1 MTRKKKILLIISTV
15 LLVVTAALS
24 VALVIHLTKH
34 GTDERPPVGITPV
47 ESRDLVVYFLDA
59 GQADC
64 TLLMCPEGCVL
75 VDTGLYEDRFRTLAY
90 LNSLGVKTID
100 WLVVTHA
107 HSDHY
112 GGADSVMEAYRVDN
126 FLLGGGI
133 STAYGYEKM
142 LETAERK
149 KINTVEPFAGY
160 RFTVGEMI
168 CEVLGPLRDYGDENM
183 NSTVLK
189 ITYGQNVILLMAD
202 TGFEAEAELVARYG
216 EKIRADILK
225 LGHHGSAYSTSSY
238 FLKAVHPRYA
248 VASCGKNNDYSHP
261 APSTRSRLLELTVP
275 LIITHEN
282 SPAVIFECTGEEVI
296 RR

>member
-1 MTRKKKILLIISTV
+1 MTKKKKV
-15 LLVVTAALS
+15 LLVICIVLLVLTAALS
-24 VALVIHLTKH
+24 VVLVIHLTKR
-34 GTDERPPVGITPV
+34 GQDERQPIAITPV
-47 ESRDLVVYFLDA
+47 DSRDLVVYFLDA

-64 TLLMCPEGCVL
+64 TLLSCPDGNVL
-75 VDTGLYEDRFRTLAY
+75 VDTGLYEIRFRTLAY

-112 GGADSVMEAYRVDN
+112 GGADSVMEAYKINN
-126 FLLGGGI
+126 FLLGGGV

-142 LETAERK
+142 LEAAERK
-149 KINTVEPFAGY
+149 NINTVEPFAGY
-160 RFTVGEMI
+160 RFSVGEMR

-183 NSTVLK
+183 NSLVLK
-189 ITYGQNVILLMAD
+189 VTYGQNVILLMAD
-202 TGFEAEAELVARYG
+202 TGFEAEAELVTRYG
-216 EKIRADILK
+216 EQMRADILK
-225 LGHHGSAYSTSSY
+225 IGHHGSAYSTSSY
-238 FLKAVHPRYA
+238 FLKTVHPHYA
-248 VASCGKNNDYSHP
+248 VASCGRNNDYGHP
-261 APSTRSRLLELTVP
+261 APSTRSRLIELTIP